1 MQWKVG
7 ITRVL
12 QDRIKGFRIH
22 HKDKRNSPGKSPE
35 SIRKI
40 ERDSLDKFYLVNPN
54 ETSA

>member
-40 ERDSLDKFYLVNPN
+40 ERNSLDKFI
-54 ETSA
+54 